1 MDRHMVKF
9 VADRSK
15 TAIEADPGDA
25 KKKSKKE
32 QKLEDYDGNEW
43 DD

>member
-1 MDRHMVKF
+1 MVKF

-32 QKLEDYDGNEW
+32 QKLEDYEW